1 MSPDSNFNLKKGVCG
16 FYVRKHNFAMSPE
29 VGCFLKP
36 HDRVLYEFA
45 GPTVGHLQF
54 SKENTGKHRKKFKR
68 KMKKVTLGCRDDI

>member
-1 MSPDSNFNLKKGVCG
+1 M
-16 FYVRKHNFAMSPE
+16 YPE